1 MEFEPNEDFER
12 ELRQAFERR
21 PAPPSLKRKL
31 MERRRVQSPRQL
43 ALTWQRLGI
52 WQRLAASIVLI
63 AAVGGGV
70 ALRER
75 AEQRKEEAARE
86 QVMKALRITA
96 HALNQ
101 MNAQLAANSRAGT
114 E

>member
-1 MEFEPNEDFER
+1 MKVEPIDEFEQ

-21 PAPPSLKRKL
+21 PAPPGLKRKL
-31 MERRRVQSPRQL
+31 MARRSARISQPIS
-43 ALTWQRLGI
+43 AI

-63 AAVGGGV
+63 AALAGGI
-70 ALRER
+70 ALRQRE
-75 AEQRKEEAARE
+75 EQREEEAARQ

-96 HALNQ
+96 HALNL
-101 MNAQLAANSRAGT
+101 MNAQLAAHSRAVQ

>member
-1 MEFEPNEDFER
+1 MKVEPMDEFEQ

-21 PAPPSLKRKL
+21 PAPPGLKRKL
-31 MERRRVQSPRQL
+31 MARRSARAPRHISV
-43 ALTWQRLGI
+43 I

-63 AAVGGGV
+63 AALAGGI
-70 ALRER
+70 ALRQRE
-75 AEQRKEEAARE
+75 EQRKDEAARQ

-96 HALNQ
+96 HAINL
-101 MNAQLAANSRAGT
+101 MNAQLAAHSRAAV

>member
-1 MEFEPNEDFER
+1 LKVEPIDEFEQ

-21 PAPPSLKRKL
+21 PAPPGLKRKL
-31 MERRRVQSPRQL
+31 MARRSTQVPRHIS
-43 ALTWQRLGI
+43 AI
-52 WQRLAASIVLI
+52 WQRLAASILLI
-63 AAVGGGV
+63 AALAGGI
-70 ALRER
+70 ALRQRE
-75 AEQRKEEAARE
+75 EQREEEAARQ

-101 MNAQLAANSRAGT
+101 MNAQLAAHNRAAQ

>member
-1 MEFEPNEDFER
+1 VEFEPNDDFER

-21 PAPPSLKRKL
+21 PAPPGLKRKL
-31 MERRRVQSPRQL
+31 MQRRSAKVPR
-43 ALTWQRLGI
+43 RLSVI

-63 AAVGGGV
+63 AALAGGI
-70 ALRER
+70 ALRQRE
-75 AEQRKEEAARE
+75 EQRKDEAARQ

-101 MNAQLAANSRAGT
+101 MNAQLAAHRRAA
-114 E
+114 EE

>member
-1 MEFEPNEDFER
+1 MDDFEQ

-21 PAPPSLKRKL
+21 PAPPGLKRKL
-31 MERRRVQSPRQL
+31 MERRSARTPRHISV
-43 ALTWQRLGI
+43 I

-63 AAVGGGV
+63 AALAGGI
-70 ALRER
+70 ALRQRE
-75 AEQRKEEAARE
+75 EQRKDEAARQ

-101 MNAQLAANSRAGT
+101 MNAQLAAHSRAAQ

>member
-1 MEFEPNEDFER
+1 LKVEPIDEFEQ

-21 PAPPSLKRKL
+21 PAPPGVKRKL
-31 MERRRVQSPRQL
+31 MERRRVQGPRHVSV
-43 ALTWQRLGI
+43 I
-52 WQRLAASIVLI
+52 WQRLAASIVLV
-63 AAVGGGV
+63 AALAGGV
-70 ALRER
+70 AGGIEWRNRE
-75 AEQRKEEAARE
+75 EQRKDEAARQ

-101 MNAQLAANSRAGT
+101 MNAQLAAHSRAA